1 MNYNLRAYNNIKKL
15 IILLIS
21 FLFISSLAKSENSNL
36 IKDLN
41 KTRNH
46 NTFIKILENNPLFLS
61 LISNSIESTIY
72 APTDKAFNDMPKDF
86 IDKINKNNIRYTTK
100 IILTHIFAGNNLEN
114 NSDSGMVLSLDG
126 SLYYT
131 YDIGDLFVK
140 DIVIEGKFFKSGNYT
155 IIPVDCVMFL
165 QQSSKDKRL
174 DKKIQDK
181 YTFTSCCL
189 QTDEEYTEF
198 IKDL

>member
-1 MNYNLRAYNNIKKL
+1 MDYNFSAYNKIKKI

-36 IKDLN
+36 INDLN
-41 KTRNH
+41 KTGNH

-72 APTDKAFNDMPKDF
+72 APTDKAFNDMPKSF

-100 IILTHIFAGNNLEN
+100 IILTHIFSGNNLED

-140 DIVIEGKFFKSGNYT
+140 DIVIEGKYFKSGNYT

-181 YTFTSCCL
+181 YAFTSCCL
-189 QTDEEYTEF
+189 QTDEEYAEF

>member
-1 MNYNLRAYNNIKKL
+1 MDYNFRAYNKIKK
-15 IILLIS
+15 ISILLIS
-21 FLFISSLAKSENSNL
+21 LLFISSLAKSENSNL

-41 KTRNH
+41 KTGNH

-72 APTDKAFNDMPKDF
+72 APTDKAFNDMPKGF

-114 NSDSGMVLSLDG
+114 NADSGMVLSLDG

-131 YDIGDLFVK
+131 YDVGDLFVK
-140 DIVIEGKFFKSGNYT
+140 DIVIEGKYFKSGNYT

-189 QTDEEYTEF
+189 QTDEEYAEF
-198 IKDL
+198 IKEL